1 MSLYDCLHEFLSHL
15 NAEERRRFDDAARTV
30 WVAKGRTVINKGV
43 RNTDVFFID
52 EGAFQVLV
60 LSKKGKEVPFRTLRK
75 GDCFGELAALDAQ
88 PRSADVIAATDG
100 RLVRV
105 DGEKFEA
112 LLESS
117 PRASLWLSRFLASQ
131 VRALTK
137 RVVELSTLNVQSRL
151 HCELLRLGRDAGVED
166 NEACILPSPT
176 HQELA
181 NRIGTVRELVS
192 RELSALAKRGLIDR
206 SRRELLIRDF
216 AELSRLVESSMG
228 EPSDAPWAEDSPVAA
243 DRLVP
248 Q

>member
-1 MSLYDCLHEFLSHL
+1 MSVYGCLHEFLSQL
-15 NAEERRRFDDAARTV
+15 NADERRRFDEAARTV
-30 WVAKGRTVINKGV
+30 WVPKGRTVINKGV
-43 RNTDVFFID
+43 RNADIFFID

-75 GDCFGELAALDAQ
+75 GDCFGELAALDAL
-88 PRSADVIAATDG
+88 PRSADVVAATDG

-112 LLESS
+112 LLKAS

-137 RVVELSTLNVQSRL
+137 RIVELSTLNVQSRL

-166 NEACILPSPT
+166 NEVRIRPSPT

-181 NRIGTVRELVS
+181 SRIGTVRELVS
-192 RELSALAKRGLIDR
+192 RELSALAKRGVIDR
-206 SRRELLIRDF
+206 SRRELVIRDF

-228 EPSDAPWAEDSPVAA
+228 EPSDAPWTEDSPSA
-243 DRLVP
+243 DDVRP